1 MDFGRKLTEQITDSL
16 KDVPY
21 AILSD
26 GVCTYLF
33 IDGVLQRGVTSITF
47 HSSLDESASLS
58 VDYMCLPPV

>member
-1 MDFGRKLTEQITDSL
+1 MDFGRKLTEQITASL

-33 IDGVLQRGVTSITF
+33 IDGVLQRGVTNMDF
-47 HSSLDESASLS
+47 HAALEESSTLS
-58 VDYMCLPPV
+58 VDYTCLPPV